1 MKKRTFVIGFIFLI
15 IDQVTKIIVS
25 STIPE
30 NTDITIIKNFFSITN
45 VYNTGAAFSI
55 LEGRT
60 IFLSILSI
68 IILIMLIKM
77 SKDFIMNRRN
87 IWAFGLLMGGIFGNF
102 SDRLFL
108 GMVRDFLN
116 LKLFGYDFPVFNIAD
131 TCIVIGVFLL
141 IISIFKGEDKSE
153 DSSKHRKTDKTR

>member
-1 MKKRTFVIGFIFLI
+1 MKKRTFMIGFILLI
-15 IDQVTKIIVS
+15 IDQVSKIIIT

-30 NTDITIIKNFFSITN
+30 GTSITIIRNFFNITN

-55 LEGRT
+55 LEGKT

-68 IILIMLIKM
+68 AILIMLIKM
-77 SKDFIMNRRN
+77 SKDFIMNKRN

-108 GMVRDFLN
+108 GMVRDFLDF
-116 LKLFGYDFPVFNIAD
+116 KVFGYDFPVFNIAD
-131 TCIVIGVFLL
+131 MCIVLGVILL
-141 IISIFKGEDKSE
+141 IFSIFKGEDKSE
-153 DSSKHRKTDKTR
+153 SNSRRSRNN